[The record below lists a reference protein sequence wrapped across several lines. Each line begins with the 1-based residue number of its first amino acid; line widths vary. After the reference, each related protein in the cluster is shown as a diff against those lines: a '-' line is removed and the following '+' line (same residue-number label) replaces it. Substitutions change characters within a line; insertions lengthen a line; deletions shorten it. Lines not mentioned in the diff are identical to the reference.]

1 MADRFLDL
9 RDEDKRDLFVGLQDK
24 MKLSPIA
31 IEKDIWVC
39 WVLQTLFSMP
49 GRPRMCFKGG
59 TSLSKV
65 FGVISRF
72 SEDIDVTINHRT
84 ENAPELDP
92 FKEGT
97 SKTEIKRIA
106 EEFSKLTVKMVR
118 ESIVPYIRRKI
129 EKEFGGDGFWFDID
143 QTGEKLTLGYPS
155 VFDLS
160 DRSRYMSSS
169 VLVEFGGKNSIDP
182 QTSIKV
188 RTEISLFLPAI
199 ELPEAQVDVLDPKRT
214 FWEKATLIH
223 VECNRNKPREGFDR
237 LSRHW
242 YDVAKLANH
251 EIGTIAM
258 NELFLL
264 EDVVKYKK
272 AFFNSASARYED
284 CLNGNFRLYPS
295 NDEMRQKLK
304 EDYGQMINSGMFR
317 EDPPSFEDIMG
328 RMREL
333 ESRINMRVGPR
344 KNHAK
349 IPVHDSSSGEE
360 DESSAPVFPDFTDK
374 PKAPE
379 PGM

>member
-1 MADRFLDL
+1 MWPVADRFLDL

-214 FWEKATLIH
+214 FWGNVLNYVHIWSL
-223 VECNRNKPREGFDR
+223 PRLQEVFPVLR
-237 LSRHW
+237 
-242 YDVAKLANH
+242 
-251 EIGTIAM
+251 TIAAVIYPAS
-258 NELFLL
+258 EWKVIGLPGLDEVPRTSSL
-264 EDVVKYKK
+264 SKRRLHKEPLHITGSG
-272 AFFNSASARYED
+272 SA
-284 CLNGNFRLYPS
+284 
-295 NDEMRQKLK
+295 
-304 EDYGQMINSGMFR
+304 
-317 EDPPSFEDIMG
+317 
-328 RMREL
+328 
-333 ESRINMRVGPR
+333 GPTG
-344 KNHAK
+344 
-349 IPVHDSSSGEE
+349 PSSG
-360 DESSAPVFPDFTDK
+360 DVPSTHSGGGSLYAVPFVRVLPIILSFPFV
-374 PKAPE
+374 
-379 PGM
+379 